1 VERGAGRGRAIGVPT
16 LNLTSPDPRK
26 LLPPDGV
33 YAVRVDLPG
42 KGAGGRRKYGGM
54 MNQGPRP
61 TFGVHARGL
70 EIHVFDFTGDLY
82 GEVVTVEWVRRLR
95 DVRTFPSREAL
106 VEQIGRDAVAART
119 ILKET
124 ES

>member
-1 VERGAGRGRAIGVPT
+1 
-16 LNLTSPDPRK
+16 
-26 LLPPDGV
+26 
-33 YAVRVDLPG
+33 
-42 KGAGGRRKYGGM
+42 M